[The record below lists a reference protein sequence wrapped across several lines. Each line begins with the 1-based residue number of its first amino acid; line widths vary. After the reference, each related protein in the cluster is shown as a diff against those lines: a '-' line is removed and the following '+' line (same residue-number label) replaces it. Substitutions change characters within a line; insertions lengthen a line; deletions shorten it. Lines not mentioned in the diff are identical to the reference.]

1 MTSPSLEQQG
11 AIVTRLKAYAPL
23 TALVGQKIFDSVP
36 PNTVPPYVSLG
47 PEQFVADNAEC
58 IKGFE
63 AFTQIDAWST
73 TLGLPEVKRIAEAIR
88 AALDGFDLPLVD
100 NALVSMEHRQ
110 TRFLRDP
117 DSGAN
122 HAAIEFT
129 SFIEQP

>member
-1 MTSPSLEQQG
+1 MTSPSLELQG

-23 TALVGQKIFDSVP
+23 TALVAQRIYDNVP
-36 PNTVPPYVSLG
+36 QNAVPPYVSLG

-73 TLGLPEVKRIAEAIR
+73 TLGLPEVKRIAEVIR
-88 AALDGFDLPLVD
+88 AALDGFDLPLSD